1 MRYAIIEGG
10 IVANVIEAEAGF
22 TIPGVVLVASDVAG
36 PGWTYDGSAFYP
48 PVPPP
53 APVPDSVSPLQARR
67 ALRNVGLLET
77 VNDIVAAADDDTR
90 DAWEYTIEVRRDSP
104 ILAELSTQLGMTS
117 EQIDD
122 LFRVAATL

>member
-1 MRYAIIEGG
+1 
-10 IVANVIEAEAGF
+10 
-22 TIPGVVLVASDVAG
+22 
-36 PGWTYDGSAFYP
+36 
-48 PVPPP
+48 
-53 APVPDSVSPLQARR
+53 
-67 ALRNVGLLET
+67 LRNVGLLDT

>member
-1 MRYAIIEGG
+1 MRYAIIESG

-36 PGWTYDGSAFYP
+36 PGWTYDGSLFHP

-53 APVPDSVSPLQARR
+53 PPVPDSVSPLQARR
-67 ALRNVGLLET
+67 ALRNVGLLDT

-104 ILAELSTQLGMTS
+104 ILSALAGQLGMTD